1 MKTHPELTWEWLMN
15 FHDPFI
21 KNTKMLLE
29 LKFSNG
35 TSEKLKKQQ
44 EWKEKLNEKLKKQLV
59 LKEKLTTVVSKL
71 REHPEL
77 KEYVPMKSINYL
89 RWFPAENCEILLE
102 VEGDTS
108 DYLISIITVK
118 GPLMWETNEEKLV
131 PLDQVAD
138 EIYAYITKLRDD

>member
-1 MKTHPELTWEWLMN
+1 MKTYPELTWEWLMN
-15 FHDPFI
+15 FHDFFI
-21 KNTKMLLE
+21 DQTRKLLK
-29 LKFSNG
+29 LKPSNG
-35 TSEKLKKQQ
+35 HHEKLT
-44 EWKEKLNEKLKKQLV
+44 EKLKKQLE
-59 LKEKLTTVVSKL
+59 LKEKLTSVVSKL

-77 KEYVPMKSINYL
+77 REYVPMKSMNWL
-89 RWFPAENCEILLE
+89 RWFPAKNCEVLLD

-118 GPLMWETNEEKLV
+118 GPLNWETNEEKLV